1 MHLDKLL
8 HTQSGR
14 YLMSILLGFGLATLF
29 RSTCKGKNCIVF
41 NAPPLEEVD
50 DKIFRF
56 NQKCYR
62 YNYKMETCNE
72 KKRIVEME

>member
-41 NAPPLEEVD
+41 RAPPLEDVE
-50 DKIFRF
+50 DKIFEF
-56 NQKCYR
+56 NSKCYK
-62 YNYKMETCNE
+62 YKHKMESCTS
-72 KKRIVEME
+72 KKQTVEME

>member
-29 RSTCKGKNCIVF
+29 RETCKGKNCIVF
-41 NAPPLEEVD
+41 KAPPLDEVEGN
-50 DKIFRF
+50 IFEF
-56 NQKCYR
+56 NNKCYT
-62 YNYKMETCNE
+62 YDYKAE
-72 KKRIVEME
+72 KCSNNKKTIEI